1 MRIDL
6 EKYANNLLFDMHL
19 GIVEILFFV
28 FLFFLP
34 LVSLF
39 FPNNISLSFLE

>member
-28 FLFFLP
+28 FCLFA
-34 LVSLF
+34 SC
-39 FPNNISLSFLE
+39 LSFFSK

>member
-6 EKYANNLLFDMHL
+6 EKYANNLLFDLHL
-19 GIVEILFFV
+19 GIVEIFFLFFV
-28 FLFFLP
+28 YLP